1 MKNKSYHIIISFLS
15 ITLLT
20 FFSYYIVSHLI
31 VATIDAGKKSPY
43 IINMSKDIT
52 IDLIAEGLL
61 SPTSMAF
68 VDYNTIMVLEKDTG
82 NVRLISDGQL
92 KEEPILEVNVENKAE
107 QGLLGISIQ
116 RNDDDTSV
124 ISTANNYGENTTIA
138 SSNEPSSTF
147 LGYSVFLFYTEKIN
161 QFEGNNT
168 GNIRNRIY
176 EYTWDGQSLLNP
188 KLVLDFPTG
197 PIGYHNG
204 GKLKMGPDNK
214 LFAVVGDLATVNNT
228 LQNFDDGTS
237 YIKEPNNSS
246 VIVRIDP
253 LTRSYPEDNP
263 FYRHYQ
269 NNDSHRALAYYF
281 AYGIRNSFGIDFD
294 PVTGKL
300 WDTENGEERY
310 DEINLVEPGFNS
322 GWYKLVGP
330 TSRNNNSIADLV
342 VFNGSH
348 YSNPIFTWY
357 FPIGITDI
365 EFYKSQKLGK
375 EFENNIFVG
384 DINTGN
390 LYFFKLN
397 SSRTG
402 INIDKCNEEILDLVA
417 DNLTES
423 EKFIFAEGFDGRISD
438 IETGSDGNLYILTY
452 FDGKIFKIS

>member
-1 MKNKSYHIIISFLS
+1 M
-15 ITLLT
+15 
-20 FFSYYIVSHLI
+20 
-31 VATIDAGKKSPY
+31 
-43 IINMSKDIT
+43 
-52 IDLIAEGLL
+52 
-61 SPTSMAF
+61 
-68 VDYNTIMVLEKDTG
+68 
-82 NVRLISDGQL
+82 
-92 KEEPILEVNVENKAE
+92 
-107 QGLLGISIQ
+107 
-116 RNDDDTSV
+116 
-124 ISTANNYGENTTIA
+124 
-138 SSNEPSSTF
+138 
-147 LGYSVFLFYTEKIN
+147 
-161 QFEGNNT
+161 
-168 GNIRNRIY
+168 
-176 EYTWDGQSLLNP
+176 
-188 KLVLDFPTG
+188 
-197 PIGYHNG
+197 
-204 GKLKMGPDNK
+204 
-214 LFAVVGDLATVNNT
+214 
-228 LQNFDDGTS
+228 
-237 YIKEPNNSS
+237 
-246 VIVRIDP
+246 
-253 LTRSYPEDNP
+253 
-263 FYRHYQ
+263 
-269 NNDSHRALAYYF
+269 
-281 AYGIRNSFGIDFD
+281 
-294 PVTGKL
+294 

>member
-197 PIGYHNG
+197 PTGYHNG
-204 GKLKMGPDNK
+204 
-214 LFAVVGDLATVNNT
+214 
-228 LQNFDDGTS
+228 
-237 YIKEPNNSS
+237 
-246 VIVRIDP
+246 
-253 LTRSYPEDNP
+253 
-263 FYRHYQ
+263 
-269 NNDSHRALAYYF
+269 
-281 AYGIRNSFGIDFD
+281 
-294 PVTGKL
+294 
-300 WDTENGEERY
+300 
-310 DEINLVEPGFNS
+310 
-322 GWYKLVGP
+322 
-330 TSRNNNSIADLV
+330 
-342 VFNGSH
+342 
-348 YSNPIFTWY
+348 
-357 FPIGITDI
+357 
-365 EFYKSQKLGK
+365 
-375 EFENNIFVG
+375 
-384 DINTGN
+384 
-390 LYFFKLN
+390 
-397 SSRTG
+397 
-402 INIDKCNEEILDLVA
+402 
-417 DNLTES
+417 
-423 EKFIFAEGFDGRISD
+423 
-438 IETGSDGNLYILTY
+438 
-452 FDGKIFKIS
+452 